1 MKTLI
6 LSFLMLLLSPFSVAE
21 TETEAVLTFAV
32 VPQQSA
38 SKLAKLWTPIINDI
52 ALKSGIKMK
61 FATAPDIPTF
71 EKRLSEGK
79 YDIAYMN
86 PYHYVV
92 FHQSTGYQALAKARD
107 KRIKGIIVVA
117 KDGPINTFSDLN
129 NKALAFPAP
138 AAFAASILTQSV
150 LTTNQVNF
158 TPKYVSSHDS
168 VYLTV
173 AKGIYPAGG
182 GVLRTF
188 NNVSAEI
195 KAQLKVFSTTAGF
208 TPHAIATHPRVTPE
222 QADKIQHALITME
235 GNEAGKKLLNS
246 IKIKGFEHAENKD
259 WDDVRA
265 LKLSV
270 KVVE

>member
-1 MKTLI
+1 MKNFI
-6 LSFLMLLLSPFSVAE
+6 IRCLLLFFSPFIMAE
-21 TETEAVLTFAV
+21 HMLTFAV

-38 SKLAKLWTPIINDI
+38 SKLAKLWNPIIEHIELN
-52 ALKSGIKMK
+52 SGIKIK

-71 EKRLSEGK
+71 EKRLFEGE

-92 FHQSTGYQALAKARD
+92 FHDSTGYQALAKARD

-117 KDGPINTFSDLN
+117 KDSPINRFADLN
-129 NKALAFPAP
+129 NMPLAFPAP
-138 AAFAASILTQSV
+138 AAFAATILTQSA
-150 LTTNQVNF
+150 LTANNVNF

-188 NNVSAEI
+188 NNVAPEI
-195 KAQLKVFSTTAGF
+195 KAKLNVFYTTEGF

-222 QADKIQHALITME
+222 QITKIQHALSDME
-235 GNEAGKKLLNS
+235 DSEPGLELLKS
-246 IKIKGFEHAENKD
+246 INLKGFEKATNSD
-259 WDDVRA
+259 WDDIRA
-265 LKLSV
+265 LQLSV
-270 KVVE
+270 KVVQ

>member
-1 MKTLI
+1 LNAPFTL
-6 LSFLMLLLSPFSVAE
+6 AE
-21 TETEAVLTFAV
+21 KSLTFAL

-38 SKLAKLWTPIINDI
+38 SKLAKLWTPIFEEIS
-52 ALKSGIKMK
+52 LKSGVKIK

-71 EKRLSEGK
+71 EKRLAAGE

-92 FHQSTGYQALAKARD
+92 FHQSNGYQALAKARD

-117 KDGPINTFSDLN
+117 KDSPISSLAELD
-129 NKALAFPAP
+129 NKTLAFPAP
-138 AAFAASILTQSV
+138 AAFAATILTQSD
-150 LTTNQVNF
+150 LSKAPAEF

-168 VYLTV
+168 VYRTV

-188 NNVSAEI
+188 NNVAPEI
-195 KAQLKVFSTTAGF
+195 KDKLRVLWTTKGY

-222 QADKIQHALITME
+222 QANKIQMALTQMDQTE
-235 GNEAGKKLLNS
+235 SGKALLNS
-246 IKIKGFEHAENKD
+246 IKIKGFESANNSD
-259 WDDVRA
+259 WDDIRE
-265 LKLSV
+265 LNIKI
-270 KVVE
+270 KITE